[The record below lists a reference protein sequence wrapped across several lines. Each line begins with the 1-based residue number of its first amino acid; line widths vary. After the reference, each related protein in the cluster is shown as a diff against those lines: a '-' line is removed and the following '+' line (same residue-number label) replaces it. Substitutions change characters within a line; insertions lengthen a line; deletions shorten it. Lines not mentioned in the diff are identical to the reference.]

1 MMEID
6 RIWKAEAQQ
15 SIFRQL
21 LRVSSLPGVVVDF
34 TEVLGGQPAHLGM
47 LATLLDGTTSLS
59 DPDRLLDESAWR
71 FLRAKNVAAHLAR
84 YVLFDARKPPPPDFV
99 PQLGSLTDPECGA
112 MLVLVGAYVGD
123 GEVGIDLTGPGIK
136 GIRRLH
142 LSGFHSVWLARR
154 RKWVARFPMGV
165 DVLLTDSMRVAA
177 IPRTTQARLL

>member
-1 MMEID
+1 MMKVD
-6 RIWKAEAQQ
+6 PIWSAEAQQ

-21 LRVSSLPGVVVDF
+21 LRVSSLPGVVVDL
-34 TEVLGGQPAHLGM
+34 TEVLGGQPAHIGM

-59 DPDRLLDESAWR
+59 DPDRLLDESTWR
-71 FLRAKNVAAHLAR
+71 FLQAKNVAAHPAQ
-84 YVLFDARKPPPPDFV
+84 YVPFDASKPPPPDFV
-99 PQLGSLTDPECGA
+99 PQLGSLTDLECGA
-112 MLVLVGAYVGD
+112 MLVLVGAYVGH

>member
-1 MMEID
+1 
-6 RIWKAEAQQ
+6 
-15 SIFRQL
+15 L
-21 LRVSSLPGVVVDF
+21 LN
-34 TEVLGGQPAHLGM
+34 
-47 LATLLDGTTSLS
+47 GTTSLS
-59 DPDRLLDESAWR
+59 DPDRLLDETAWR
-71 FLRAKNVAAHLAR
+71 FLRAKNVAAHLAQ
-84 YVLFDARKPPPPDFV
+84 YVLFDAGKPPPPDFV

-112 MLVLVGAYVGD
+112 MLVLVGASVGD

-142 LSGFHSVWLARR
+142 LSGFHSVWLVRR